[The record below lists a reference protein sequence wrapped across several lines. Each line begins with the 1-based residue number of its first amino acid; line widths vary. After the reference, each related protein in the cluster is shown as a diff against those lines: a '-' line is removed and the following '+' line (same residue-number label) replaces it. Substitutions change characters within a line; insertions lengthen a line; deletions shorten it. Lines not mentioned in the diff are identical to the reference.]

1 MHDHTFLF
9 SEIVIPEQM
18 EQAMDGT
25 ECHLINN
32 GVMKF
37 AEGKA
42 QRAAQPCG
50 SKVPFNG
57 SGEPE
62 FKALQ
67 KF

>member
-1 MHDHTFLF
+1 
-9 SEIVIPEQM
+9 
-18 EQAMDGT
+18 
-25 ECHLINN
+25 
-32 GVMKF
+32 MKF

-42 QRAAQPCG
+42 QGAEQPCG
-50 SKVPFNG
+50 SKMPFNG

>member
-1 MHDHTFLF
+1 
-9 SEIVIPEQM
+9 
-18 EQAMDGT
+18 
-25 ECHLINN
+25 
-32 GVMKF
+32 MKF

-62 FKALQ
+62 FKGLTKKTA
-67 KF
+67 KVAAKD